1 VIALLHHHPHYIK
14 AVEAERHELDAMVKG
29 AKRGD
34 AASWNALVARFTAR
48 VRANARRHRLA
59 PHDVDDVT
67 QTTWLRL
74 LEHIG
79 SVREPA
85 ALGAWLET
93 TAQRESLRVIRKSKR
108 ERTTEQQLNEE
119 VVEPVA
125 ERELVAAERKQ
136 ALEASLER
144 LPARQRA
151 LIGLMVANPSMSY
164 TDIAETLDAPIG
176 SIGPTRARSFER
188 LRRDPEL
195 LRACG

>member
-1 VIALLHHHPHYIK
+1 MLHHHPDYLK
-14 AVEAERHELDAMVKG
+14 AVEAEQLDAMVTG

-34 AASWNALVARFTAR
+34 AASWNALIARFTAR

-93 TAQRESLRVIRKSKR
+93 TAQRESLRVIRRSKR
-108 ERTTEQQLNEE
+108 ERATDNQLEYDE
-119 VVEPVA
+119 AVEPVA
-125 ERELVAAERKQ
+125 ERELVAAERKV
-136 ALEASLER
+136 ALAASVER
-144 LPARQRA
+144 LPARQRE
-151 LIGLMVANPSMSY
+151 LVGLFVTHPTMSY
-164 TDIAETLDAPIG
+164 TDIAKTLDAPIG

-195 LRACG
+195 LRAVG

>member
-1 VIALLHHHPHYIK
+1 MAMLHHHPHYIQ

-93 TAQRESLRVIRKSKR
+93 TAQRESLRVIRRSKR
-108 ERTTEQQLNEE
+108 ERAIEKRLEHEE
-119 VVEPVA
+119 TVEPVA
-125 ERELVAAERKQ
+125 ERALVAAERKA
-136 ALEASLER
+136 ALTASVER
-144 LPARQRA
+144 LPPRQRE
-151 LIGLMVANPSMSY
+151 LIGLMVSQPSMSY
-164 TDIAETLDAPIG
+164 TDVAKTLGAPIG

-195 LRACG
+195 LRVAG